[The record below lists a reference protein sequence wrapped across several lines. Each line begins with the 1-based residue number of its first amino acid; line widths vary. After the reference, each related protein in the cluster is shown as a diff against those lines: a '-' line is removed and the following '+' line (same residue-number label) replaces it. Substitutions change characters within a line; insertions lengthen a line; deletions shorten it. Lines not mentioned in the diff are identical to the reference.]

1 MLYVGI
7 LSSLVAL
14 ATAAPNA
21 DTVKVCDYLHKTYPK
36 FMAYDTLGAEA
47 LQSAANASV
56 YTQINTDYWNN
67 QNSYQFRAAC
77 AFFPANAAQVSDV
90 VKQLNKYPT
99 APFGLKSAGHQPAPG
114 FSSVKDGVL
123 IAFEP
128 NLGKTV
134 TQRTADGKHYIIGP
148 GARWGDVYQYTG
160 QNNEIVV
167 GGRLAH
173 IGVGGLTLGGGL
185 SYYSAQYGLACD
197 NIDQFEAVLANGT
210 AVNATRTSN
219 PDLWWGL
226 RGGGNQ
232 FAIVTRMWSQAH
244 PAGVNGQIWG
254 GIRAYSIDKREALFR
269 AITRF
274 VRDYPD
280 EKAAVIAVFQ
290 FGLPLNLLNAVTGP
304 IMFMFYDGP
313 NPPADLFKDFDDV
326 QELFSTTKTKSYYD
340 MSQEAG
346 GAAITGFGNSFRETT
361 FPNLEE
367 DSMTEFL
374 SYMFDQFY
382 SSTFESGLQDLDVQV
397 TGFDPQPL
405 SVKIAQASQ
414 KQGGNALGLDPNHGD
429 RIWVEH
435 NLLWT
440 NPTCN
445 DKCPQQSEQLSD
457 LVLEYM
463 KEKYPNALATN
474 FKSGNSS
481 FTNFS
486 PLFMNDASPNQDV
499 YSSYG
504 AENLARLKQIKAA
517 YDPSGFFTQRQG
529 GFKLPS

>member
-1 MLYVGI
+1 MLYLGI
-7 LSSLVAL
+7 LSSLVVL

-21 DTVKVCDYLHKTYPK
+21 DTVKVCDYLHKTYPQY
-36 FMAYDTLGAEA
+36 MAYDTLGTEA
-47 LQSAANASV
+47 LNSAYNASV

-90 VKQLNKYPT
+90 VKQLNKYPDV
-99 APFGLKSAGHQPAPG
+99 PFGLKSAGHQPAPG
-114 FSSVKDGVL
+114 FSSTKDGVL

-134 TQRTADGKHYIIGP
+134 TQRTADGKHYILGP
-148 GARWGDVYQYTG
+148 GARWGDVYQITG
-160 QNNEIVV
+160 KNNEIVV

-219 PDLWWGL
+219 PDLWWAL

-269 AITRF
+269 AVTRF

-280 EKAAVIAVFQ
+280 EKAAVIPVFQ
-290 FGLPLNLLNAVTGP
+290 FGLPLNLLNAITGP

-346 GAAITGFGNSFRETT
+346 GAAIVGFGNSFREITV
-361 FPNLEE
+361 PNLPEE
-367 DSMTEFL
+367 SMT
-374 SYMFDQFY
+374 QFF
-382 SSTFESGLQDLDVQV
+382 STYWDMYYNATFINGLQDLDVQV

-405 SVKIAQASQ
+405 SVRIAQASQ
-414 KQGGNALGLDPNHGD
+414 KQGGNVYGLNPDHGD
-429 RIWVEH
+429 RIWIEN

-445 DKCPQQSEQLSD
+445 DRCPQQSKELSESLLQYQKD
-457 LVLEYM
+457 TYGSQT
-463 KEKYPNALATN
+463 ATN
-474 FKSGNSS
+474 YKSGDPS
-481 FTNFS
+481 FTNFN
-486 PLFMNDASPNQDV
+486 PLFMNDIGPDQDI
-499 YSSYG
+499 YSSFG
-504 AENLARLKQIKAA
+504 PENLARLKQIKSA
-517 YDPSGFFTQRQG
+517 YDPTGFFTNRQG
-529 GFKLPS
+529 GFKLPA